1 MAANF
6 LTWWWL
12 WRHPG
17 AEWRHYYLHPCRYLK
32 FGKNSVLCKQCNVLK
47 WKKPFAG
54 FGFVLLT
61 QQSKKKNSRSFDPAW
76 LELTNPNMTLTWNCQ
91 TLVFAWFVRQTI
103 VWISKTSINNYWRE
117 VALAKHHLMSEMKDI
132 CLRLV
137 LRSKKTKKNT
147 HAHVLYSAV
156 ITTALN
162 NKTFALLVRV
172 QCNIHLW

>member
-1 MAANF
+1 MAANI

-61 QQSKKKNSRSFDPAW
+61 QQSKKKKTVAVLIPHGLSSR
-76 LELTNPNMTLTWNCQ
+76 TLTWP
-91 TLVFAWFVRQTI
+91 WHEIVRPWYLHDLYDRL

-117 VALAKHHLMSEMKDI
+117 VALAKHYDILSKINDI

-137 LRSKKTKKNT
+137 LRSKK
-147 HAHVLYSAV
+147 HSCSC
-156 ITTALN
+156 II
-162 NKTFALLVRV
+162 
-172 QCNIHLW
+172 QCCHYNCAEQQNICSSF

>member
-61 QQSKKKNSRSFDPAW
+61 QQSKKKKNSRSFDPAW

-137 LRSKKTKKNT
+137 LRSKKTKKKT

-162 NKTFALLVRV
+162 NL
-172 QCNIHLW
+172 NICSSC